1 MQILIIDDSE
11 TSQLLLTTILGNA
24 GYSNIVSAY
33 SYEEAHQILDNCRS
47 REECTDLVLMDINM
61 PGVDGIQATRLLKAD
76 SSTEDIP
83 IIVVTGVEDEM
94 RLQAAFSAG
103 ANDYIQK
110 PVSRVELQARVRSAL
125 KLREE
130 MQMRQARERELED
143 LNAELLRISSLDG
156 LTGVGNRRWFDQRFE
171 EEWKRARREQAPLS
185 LLLIDIDDFKRFN
198 DSRGHL
204 EGDNCLRKVAEILQ
218 RSVRRPADFVA
229 RYGGEEFVVVLP
241 DTDASGAR
249 DMAGMISERLK
260 GECIEHPDSPTSEHV
275 TVSIGVATATPDGSA
290 EGETLI
296 QAADGALYQAKAN
309 GRNRIESA
317 A

>member
-33 SYEEAHQILDNCRS
+33 SYDEAHSILESCRS
-47 REECTDLVLMDINM
+47 KEDCTDLVLMDINM

-76 SSTEDIP
+76 PATEDIP

-130 MQMRQARERELED
+130 MQMRHAREKELEE
-143 LNAELLRISSLDG
+143 LNAKLRKISSIDG
-156 LTGVGNRRWFDQRFE
+156 LTGVGNRRWFDERFE
-171 EEWKRARREQAPLS
+171 QEWKRARRDRMPLS
-185 LLLIDIDDFKRFN
+185 LLLIDIDNFKQFN
-198 DSRGHL
+198 DSQGHIQ
-204 EGDNCLRKVAEILQ
+204 GDQCLRRVAAILQ
-218 RSVRRPADFVA
+218 ESTRRAADMVA

-241 DTDASGAR
+241 NTDSTGAK
-249 DMAGMISERLK
+249 DVAEMIMKQLE
-260 GECIEHPDSPTSEHV
+260 GECIEHPDSPAAKYV
-275 TVSIGVATATPDGSA
+275 TVSIGLATATPDGSTG
-290 EGETLI
+290 GESLI
-296 QAADGALYQAKAN
+296 EAADNALYQAKDK
-309 GRNRIESA
+309 GKNRIESA